1 MKGIAQKIIIAVVGL
16 FFMLSACEISTG
28 YFHNTFDDDYDYY
41 IQPDNSTA
49 TNLAIKFFAD
59 FIFDFVPVIYESHL
73 VENLFFDLS
82 TPSYYH
88 YSSLPIYIK
97 NCTYL
102 I

>member
-16 FFMLSACEISTG
+16 FLMLSACEISTS
-28 YFHNTFDDDYDYY
+28 FCRNTFDDDYDYY
-41 IQPDNSTA
+41 IQPDNST
-49 TNLAIKFFAD
+49 TINFSIKLFTDLAS
-59 FIFDFVPVIYESHL
+59 DFVPVIYESHL